1 MNGHHHITRADL
13 AGISA
18 IITAWASGFFGK
30 VTLSDV
36 SLLLSIAVSFVALLY
51 YLTITFKAWGLF
63 RRKKPD

>member
-1 MNGHHHITRADL
+1 MNGHHFTRADL
-13 AGISA
+13 AGMSA
-18 IITAWASGFFGK
+18 IITAWVTGWLGK
-30 VTLSDV
+30 VSLSDV